1 MTDTNIRVMT
11 TKETWNRDAGA
22 VEGLDLAI
30 GSKVLLTN
38 TALTISREERIALL
52 GRNGSGKSTLFH
64 WLATR
69 TNSWSI
75 YEVAQELA
83 PTAQS
88 VISVVLAAHLER
100 GRLWARQAELD
111 SQEADLTETE
121 LAEYTAIGEQLA
133 AMRADADPPRARRIL
148 HGLGF
153 GAAQMDEPL
162 THLSGGWRARVA
174 LAQGLFMEP
183 DLLLLDEPTNHLDL
197 NGVLWL
203 QEYLRTWPKTLVVI
217 SHNAGFVREVATTQ
231 WLLARGTVTTYKCR
245 YDRYLKLLATEE
257 KKREKDW
264 DALEKEV
271 TALKKKGTPA
281 ARKAAEE
288 LLTKRARDGV
298 VRPEKRYTPKIFFME
313 APAMSARAGAL
324 ISTENAQLGYAGHVV
339 LADVTFALHGGCRV
353 ALVGANGSGKS
364 TLLKFLADELAALD
378 GEAGVQRRPG
388 LRICKFDQHFYHSLP
403 DAATPLEHLAA
414 VAPPMADGARV
425 GVDVLR
431 KILGATGLEGAA
443 HTRPIGTLS
452 GGQKARVYFG
462 SIAVQAPDI
471 LLMDEPTNHLDM
483 ETVAGLQEEMKTFPG
498 AAVIVSHDVDFLE
511 EIATETWCTAGGC
524 LERLGEGV
532 DGIAVY
538 VNRVVAD
545 MEI

>member
-1 MTDTNIRVMT
+1 MT
-11 TKETWNRDAGA
+11 TELRVTTAKETWNRDAGA

-38 TALTISREERIALL
+38 TAFTVSREERIALL
-52 GRNGSGKSTLFH
+52 GRNGCGKSTLFH

-88 VISVVLAAHLER
+88 VISVVLGAHLER
-100 GRLWARQAELD
+100 GQLWARQAELD
-111 SQEADLTETE
+111 SQEEDLSDAE
-121 LAEYTAIGEQLA
+121 LAEYTAIGDKLA
-133 AMRADADPPRARRIL
+133 SMRADADPPRARRIL

-153 GAAQMDEPL
+153 AAAQMDGPL

-203 QEYLRTWPKTLVVI
+203 QEYLRAWPKTLIVI

-231 WLLARGTVTTYKCR
+231 WLLARDCVTTYKCR
-245 YDRYLKLLATEE
+245 FDRYLKLRAVEE

-271 TALKKKGTPA
+271 AALKKKGTPA
-281 ARKAAEE
+281 ARKAAED
-288 LLTKRARDGV
+288 LLAKRTRDGV
-298 VRPEKRYTPKIFFME
+298 ARPEKRYAPKFFFME
-313 APAMSARAGAL
+313 APATTRAGAL
-324 ISTENAQLGYAGHVV
+324 ISTECAQLGYDGHVV
-339 LADVTFALHGGCRV
+339 LADVTFALHQGCRV
-353 ALVGANGSGKS
+353 ALVGANGAGKS
-364 TLLKFLADELAALD
+364 TLLKFLAGEMGALD
-378 GEAGVQRRPG
+378 GEAGVQRRTG

-403 DAATPLEHLAA
+403 EELTPLQHLATL
-414 VAPPMADGARV
+414 APVMEDGARV

-462 SIAVQAPDI
+462 SVAVQAPDI

-483 ETVAGLQEEMKTFPG
+483 ETVAGLQEGLRTFPG

-511 EIATETWCTAGGC
+511 EVATEVWCTAGGR

-532 DGIAVY
+532 DGLAVY
-538 VNRVVAD
+538 VDRVVAE
-545 MEI
+545 MEV